1 MSNDSL
7 TSLFAQNRTIRMN
20 RTWLARTHM
29 WKNEDVIQLFN
40 KLLSKAFK
48 IIELHENDE
57 KKGGKLEIYVKS
69 EHKII

>member
-1 MSNDSL
+1 
-7 TSLFAQNRTIRMN
+7 
-20 RTWLARTHM
+20 M

-69 EHKII
+69 EHKMI